1 MGEETFQLEGGCLC
15 LTRNKKAH
23 NPRGDDCVKTV
34 VGMQKQKPKERL
46 YCALGQ
52 EQGHG
57 KNDQHLRKY

>member
-1 MGEETFQLEGGCLC
+1 MPE
-15 LTRNKKAH
+15 KYKAF
-23 NPRGDDCVKTV
+23 PKQVTYTRGDDCVKMV

-52 EQGHG
+52 GQGHG